1 MRSPDEFDAFY
12 RDARE
17 RLLLQTY
24 ALTGDLPAA
33 RSAVRDAFVIAW
45 HHWDKA
51 GREDPEAWTRPHAWA
66 HALRRHATRPWHKDK
81 SEDPEVRATLEALGT
96 LSIDERRILLLTLLA
111 RGTPD
116 EFARE
121 IGVIRPVADTLL
133 ASATARLAKAR
144 DVAPSEV
151 GRLMEPLARAVSEV
165 RFPRSTIVRR
175 SGLTRRRLHTTA
187 GVLGTVAALVIGGVA
202 VGNADGVRPGLDR
215 SEVSTGSDARPEE
228 PPAPR
233 LDATN
238 LLTTGDLDATLPTRG
253 WRGTAPNTN
262 ADGDGSALPCQRQRY
277 ADPRSSS
284 YLVKDFRATTK
295 PGRPRRTAVQT
306 VEGSDRDQAAQRAYG
321 TTLQWF
327 AGCTEGRT
335 QLISTH
341 RIRGVGDQAM
351 LLVLRDWSGPVTL
364 TASIARTGRFTTA
377 LVTTA
382 TGVDAPDVRG
392 NVTLLGRAVDRV
404 CDLPEGGA
412 CTERRPEVRTVKPVP
427 VGEVPAMLS
436 EIDLPPVDDVRQPWV
451 GTAPRQTRQ
460 NFAATRCDQASFRG
474 KGWSNST
481 TRAFLIPGA
490 RLPASFG
497 LTQTVGALPPE
508 RARAFV
514 ADVRNKMRTCPE
526 RFLGTEVDLVLN
538 RSKGPVDLSV
548 WHVTVEITDTTSVRY
563 LMALARRGGALS
575 QIGFVPAPQV
585 QMGDGAFIALAERS
599 LKRLEQL
606 PVRGS

>member
-12 RDARE
+12 RDARQ

-45 HHWDKA
+45 HHWGKA

-66 HALRRHATRPWHKDK
+66 HALRRHAARPWHKDK
-81 SEDPEVRATLEALGT
+81 SDDPEVRATLEALAT
-96 LSIDERRILLLTLLA
+96 LSTDERRILLLTLLA
-111 RGTPD
+111 EGTPD

-144 DVAPSEV
+144 DVAPAEV
-151 GRLMEPLARAVSEV
+151 GRLMEPLARVVADV

-187 GVLGTVAALVIGGVA
+187 GVLGTVAVLVIGGVA
-202 VGNADGVRPGLDR
+202 VSNTDGARPTLDR
-215 SEVSTGSDARPEE
+215 AEVSTGGSTRSEE

-233 LDATN
+233 LEASD
-238 LLTTGDLDATLPTRG
+238 LLTTGDFDELLRTQGWNGAT
-253 WRGTAPNTN
+253 PNTN
-262 ADGDGSALPCQRQRY
+262 TDGDGSALPCQRQRY

-284 YLVKDFRATTK
+284 YLVKKFRAATK
-295 PGRPRRTAVQT
+295 PGNPRRSAIQT
-306 VEGSDRDQAAQRAYG
+306 VEGSDRDQAAERAYR
-321 TTLQWF
+321 TTLGWF
-327 AGCTEGRT
+327 ASCTEGRT
-335 QLISTH
+335 QLISTR

-351 LLVLRDWSGPVTL
+351 LLVLRDWNGPVTL
-364 TASIARTGRFTTA
+364 AASVSRTGRFTTA

-382 TGVDAPDVRG
+382 TGTGAPNVRA
-392 NVTLLGRAVDRV
+392 NVNLLGRAVDHL
-404 CDLPEGGA
+404 CGLPEAGA
-412 CTERRPEVRTVKPVP
+412 CAEKRPEIRTVKPVP

-436 EIDLPPVDDVRQPWV
+436 VVDLPPVGNVRQPWV
-451 GTAPRQTRQ
+451 GTSPRQTRQ

-508 RARAFV
+508 RARSFV
-514 ADVRNKMRTCPE
+514 ADVRTKMRSCPE
-526 RFLGTEVDLVLN
+526 RFPGTEVDLVLN
-538 RSKGPVDLSV
+538 RSKGAVDLSV
-548 WHVTVEITDTTSVRY
+548 WHVTVEITDNASVRY

-575 QIGFVPAPQV
+575 QIGFVPAPSV
-585 QMGDGAFIALAERS
+585 QMGDGTFIALAERS
-599 LKRLEQL
+599 LQRLELL
-606 PVRGS
+606 PVPGS